1 MGTGAPKF
9 RISGDT
15 QSCRRF
21 CSDSAVRFL
30 VFQHHAAAR
39 STALSALTVG
49 WTAGAKT
56 EWWGAGVVRPYLS
69 GARCGLAYGPADATA
84 THCLFASVK
93 SRLVLPFW
101 YRLTRVVPDKGPLN
115 GRVCAAAKADSSLT
129 KSSNDFWRSHQNCYP
144 EDLNPTRFVKS
155 KYGYSVT
162 H

>member
-1 MGTGAPKF
+1 MPPVLQRLGGT
-9 RISGDT
+9 ISSFPT
-15 QSCRRF
+15 P
-21 CSDSAVRFL
+21 
-30 VFQHHAAAR
+30 R
-39 STALSALTVG
+39 SSTKHGLECFDCWLDGRCKNWVVG
-49 WTAGAKT
+49 CWRG
-56 EWWGAGVVRPYLS
+56 YLS

-84 THCLFASVK
+84 THYLFASVK

-115 GRVCAAAKADSSLT
+115 GRVCAAAQADSSLT
-129 KSSNDFWRSHQNCYP
+129 KSSNDFWRSPQNCYP